1 MFFKKNNK
9 SNNKA
14 SRQLNS
20 KDVDNYEI
28 FDETKNKEVT
38 RAIFGKQP
46 SDEIYS
52 KRIYSAPH
60 MIVAGTTG
68 SGKSVNVNS
77 LLGSM
82 MLTATPKQLRFII
95 IDPKAVEFSAYNDS
109 PYMIT
114 NPITDM
120 DKASKALKWLVNLM
134 QERYDMMRRMGE
146 KGLEVPKNI
155 EEYNDMVKDR
165 EEEEM
170 YYTVAVVD
178 EFSDLIGEHPEVEG
192 YVVRI
197 AQKARACGISL
208 IIATQSPRS
217 NVITGLIKANIP
229 TRVCMMVVSSLE
241 SNIIL
246 DEGGGELLRPHG
258 DMLIKFNGSSE
269 LVRCQGPYISNKS
282 IKNLI
287 EFSKKHYSYLNKP
300 IDIFENMSEDD
311 DDDMSMGMR
320 NRRPPRHMMSQKNNK
335 DKNKEEY
342 IGKDTRKSDISE
354 SSEALLSSD
363 KLFDK
368 PSEER
373 TEEEIKE
380 SKKDR
385 ISSLEEKQEEIQ
397 TNKNNTELK
406 ETNIE
411 TQNNT
416 EVINMDNQPKN
427 KPVDDVEKIK
437 QANREKINEFNNKK
451 KMLKTRNMV
460 NKTKENADFLMSDY
474 AMRQHYQ
481 NQKNKE
487 KTSLIKNAM
496 NKVDNSTQDT
506 FTKELKNNEQS
517 IDKTLENKESYI
529 NNNNTEYKE
538 KYIND
543 NNIENKENE
552 PFMTNGK
559 EKGDF
564 QH

>member
-1 MFFKKNNK
+1 MSLFKKK
-9 SNNKA
+9 QKKTKK
-14 SRQLNS
+14 
-20 KDVDNYEI
+20 KDVHNSVRDIENYEI
-28 FDETKNKEVT
+28 ADETTNKEVT
-38 RAIFGKQP
+38 KAIFGKEP
-46 SDEIYS
+46 SDAIYA

-120 DKASKALKWLVNLM
+120 DKASKSLKWLVNLM

-287 EFSKKHYSYLNKP
+287 EFSKEHYSYLNKP
-300 IDIFENMSEDD
+300 IDIFA
-311 DDDMSMGMR
+311 DMPEEEEVDPREARRMR
-320 NRRPPRHMMSQKNNK
+320 RTSKKNNTSFMSGNSRK
-335 DKNKEEY
+335 EEIDNSSAHLTTEELMGKPAGERTEAEVAESVKESVKEVEEKVKETEEKPAVILVNENKEEV
-342 IGKDTRKSDISE
+342 
-354 SSEALLSSD
+354 
-363 KLFDK
+363 
-368 PSEER
+368 
-373 TEEEIKE
+373 TEEHVVEEQPKE
-380 SKKDR
+380 KVKPQPSKPKKVSER
-385 ISSLEEKQEEIQ
+385 EIQ
-397 TNKNNTELK
+397 K
-406 ETNIE
+406 
-411 TQNNT
+411 
-416 EVINMDNQPKN
+416 
-427 KPVDDVEKIK
+427 
-437 QANREKINEFNNKK
+437 ANKK
-451 KMLKTRNMV
+451 RVEEYQKRNQAFTRRNMMDKTR
-460 NKTKENADFLMSDY
+460 ENAEFLMSDY

-481 NQKNKE
+481 EHQKKKALKQE
-487 KTSLIKNAM
+487 QLKQAM
-496 NKVDNSTQDT
+496 NKPTHQSEPHDEQEQQVKQQEKQFDESQ
-506 FTKELKNNEQS
+506 FLQTK
-517 IDKTLENKESYI
+517 DKAGFN
-529 NNNNTEYKE
+529 
-538 KYIND
+538 
-543 NNIENKENE
+543 
-552 PFMTNGK
+552 
-559 EKGDF
+559 
-564 QH
+564 

>member
-1 MFFKKNNK
+1 MFFNKKINK
-9 SNNKA
+9 KSKKT
-14 SRQLNS
+14 SRSENTT
-20 KDVDNYEI
+20 DIDNYEI
-28 FDETKNKEVT
+28 VDETKNYEVT
-38 RAIFGKQP
+38 RAIFGKEP

-155 EEYNDMVKDR
+155 EEYNAMVKNR

-246 DEGGGELLRPHG
+246 DESGGELLRPHG
-258 DMLIKFNGSSE
+258 DMLIKLNGFSE
-269 LVRCQGPYISNKS
+269 LVRCQGPYISNTS

-300 IDIFENMSEDD
+300 IDIFENMEDD
-311 DDDMSMGMR
+311 EEEDMSPMG
-320 NRRPPRHMMSQKNNK
+320 RRRSRTPRTPSRPIMAG
-335 DKNKEEY
+335 KE
-342 IGKDTRKSDISE
+342 TRKNDVAE
-354 SSEALLSSD
+354 ASSNVALEGER
-363 KLFDK
+363 LFDK
-368 PSEER
+368 PNSDR
-373 TEEEIKE
+373 TEEEKKE
-380 SKKDR
+380 SKQQTIDEIK
-385 ISSLEEKQEEIQ
+385 EEHKQNEENKQKEKENEKSEQEETIKEEPKEVSSSIRHEE
-397 TNKNNTELK
+397 NKNDIKKANYEK
-406 ETNIE
+406 
-411 TQNNT
+411 
-416 EVINMDNQPKN
+416 VKAFNQ
-427 KPVDDVEKIK
+427 
-437 QANREKINEFNNKK
+437 RK

-460 NKTKENADFLMSDY
+460 NKTKENAEYLMSDY
-474 AMRQHYQ
+474 AMRKHYQ
-481 NQKNKE
+481 SQKEKQQKNISMIKEAMMNTKE
-487 KTSLIKNAM
+487 KEK
-496 NKVDNSTQDT
+496 
-506 FTKELKNNEQS
+506 KEE
-517 IDKTLENKESYI
+517 
-529 NNNNTEYKE
+529 NNNTSQYIKKE
-538 KYIND
+538 ENNNTSQYIKKEENNQPVIKQQSKNDAKEND
-543 NNIENKENE
+543 N
-552 PFMTNGK
+552 PFSEVK
-559 EKGDF
+559 SEADF
-564 QH
+564 QQ